1 MIAHATT
8 TSAIGLRTMLCTML
22 CIMFMKNI
30 MTEILQREDL
40 NVIDAITILE
50 ATIKSLEIV
59 NNGDTDALN
68 AERRLLRN
76 LVLTLPVISI
86 DIIAK
91 EDHEAE
97 SIPIQLH
104 LHPLT

>member
-1 MIAHATT
+1 
-8 TSAIGLRTMLCTML
+8 
-22 CIMFMKNI
+22 
-30 MTEILQREDL
+30 MTEIFQSEDL

-50 ATIKSLEIV
+50 STVKSLEIV
-59 NNGDTDALN
+59 NNDMDAMN
-68 AERRLLRN
+68 AEIQAAASLLRN
-76 LVLTLPVISI
+76 LVLMLSVISI